1 MAAPE
6 RPRLG
11 LRERKKEETRQRIVE
26 VARRLFS
33 ERGYRA
39 TTVADI
45 AAGAQTSVPTLFK
58 YFASKE
64 DIFFSNHDEL
74 RASWSQ
80 KLEERPGTAN
90 TIDILIA
97 WMAEEGQE
105 IIDSDRAWHAA
116 YLRILKEEPELR
128 EARSKQMMRN
138 QERLAVEIA
147 RDLDEPAQNLR
158 PQILAAAT
166 VAALDAAWRSTRYT
180 RAKAPKTPLDAIDY
194 ASAFLRAGSKALL
207 KLPPPD

>member
-6 RPRLG
+6 N
-11 LRERKKEETRQRIVE
+11 
-26 VARRLFS
+26 AR
-33 ERGYRA
+33 
-39 TTVADI
+39 
-45 AAGAQTSVPTLFK
+45 

-80 KLEERPGTAN
+80 KLQERPGTAN
-90 TIDILIA
+90 TIDTLIA

-105 IIDSDRAWHAA
+105 IINSDPAWHAA

-147 RDLDEPAQNLR
+147 RDLDEPAQSLR

-166 VAALDAAWRSTRYT
+166 VAALDAAWRSSLYT

-194 ASAFLRAGSKALL
+194 ASAFLRAGNEALL
-207 KLPPPD
+207 KLPPLH